1 MTGLELRLLG
11 YALLATALV
20 GGWWYVGHLQDR
32 AEAATRLEVA
42 YSALVAV
49 TRERERNA
57 AETQTRYQAELD
69 GLRAGRAAGARPIRV
84 CDAPRPVPA
93 TGAAAGQSDGAAAPA
108 GDVPAEPGRDLGP
121 ALYAEADRAD
131 ELSAQIR
138 ALQDWIR
145 REHPAPE

>member
-11 YALLATALV
+11 YGLLAAALV
-20 GGWWYVGHLQDR
+20 GGWFYLGHLQDE
-32 AEAATRLEVA
+32 AEAAKGLRA
-42 YSALVAV
+42 QYAALVAI
-49 TRERERNA
+49 TRERARND
-57 AETQTRYQAELD
+57 AETQTRYQTELD
-69 GLRAGRAAGARPIRV
+69 GLRADRARGARVIRV

-93 TGAAAGQSDGAAAPA
+93 SGAAAGQSDGAPA
-108 GDVPAEPGRDLGP
+108 SPGQLPAEPGRDLGP

-131 ELSAQIR
+131 ELSAQLR

>member
-1 MTGLELRLLG
+1 MSGIELRLAA
-11 YALLATALV
+11 YALLAAVLV

-57 AETQTRYQAELD
+57 AETQTRYQTELD
-69 GLRAGRAAGARPIRV
+69 GLRAGRTAGARVIRV

-93 TGAAAGQSDGAAAPA
+93 SGSAAGQPDGSPA
-108 GDVPAEPGRDLGP
+108 GAGSVQAEPGRDLGP
-121 ALYAEADRAD
+121 ALYGEADRAD
-131 ELSAQIR
+131 ELSAQLR